1 MPVRRVVA
9 HESVEADRD
18 RVALQ
23 RGPIVYAAEW
33 PDNPN
38 GKVRNI
44 VLPDTSSLT
53 SEFRR
58 DLLNGVQI
66 IKGRASAFAYDA
78 RGSVTKTE
86 QDLVAIP
93 YATWANRGP
102 GQMAVWLARTDA
114 AAKPTPWPT
123 IATTSTVTTSVPDNS
138 PRGINDGEEPA
149 SSNDHTSY
157 FHWWPR
163 KGTTEWVEY
172 AFAQPARV
180 SGVDVYWFQDAPHGQ
195 TRVPAS
201 WRVLY
206 KDGNEWKPVDT
217 RDEYGTAPDGYNSVT
232 FTPVTTSGL
241 RLEIVLQS
249 GWSAGVEEWK
259 VR

>member
-1 MPVRRVVA
+1 
-9 HESVEADRD
+9 VEADRG

-33 PDNPN
+33 PDNPK

-44 VLPDTSSLT
+44 VLPDTASLT
-53 SEFRR
+53 SEFRP

-66 IKGRASAFAYDA
+66 IRGRASALAYDP

-86 QDLVAIP
+86 QDFLAIP

-102 GQMAVWLARTDA
+102 GQMTVWLARSDA

-157 FHWWPR
+157 FDWWPR
-163 KGTTEWVEY
+163 KGTTEWAEY
-172 AFAQPARV
+172 AFSQPATV
-180 SGVDVYWFQDAPHGQ
+180 SAVDVYWFQDAPHGQ

-206 KDGNEWKPVDT
+206 MDGSEWRPVDT
-217 RDEYGTAPDGYNSVT
+217 RDEYGTAPDKYNSIS